1 MTTFGLTDEEHQ
13 YIRDT
18 IVLPLQELGAVI
30 YCFGSRARNDH
41 QRGSDL
47 DLMVVSDRDLEKE
60 ISSMREIVEES
71 NFPYQVEIVEEA
83 KFLTAYL
90 ENYKQERIAF

>member
-1 MTTFGLTDEEHQ
+1 MTFGLTKNELQ

-18 IVLPLQELGAVI
+18 IVQPLQELNAVI

-47 DLMVVSDRDLEKE
+47 DLMVVSERDLEKE
-60 ISSMREIVEES
+60 ISLMREVVEES

-83 KFLTAYL
+83 KFSTSYL
-90 ENYKQERIAF
+90 ENYKQERVAF